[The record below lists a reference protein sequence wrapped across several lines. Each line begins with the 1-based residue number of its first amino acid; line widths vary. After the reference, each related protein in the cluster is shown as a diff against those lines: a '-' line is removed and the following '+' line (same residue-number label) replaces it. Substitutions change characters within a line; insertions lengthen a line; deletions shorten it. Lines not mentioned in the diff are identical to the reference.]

1 MSLTWKVVLGIIA
14 TVVMAIGLL
23 VTALPFLFPT
33 APINTGDAVYSSADA
48 SADRKEC
55 TIGYSSKDFALTAG
69 HCVKDGQD
77 AFNEDGDS
85 IGLASRSFDRD
96 IAVIYRNPYVPNTGA
111 YPAGNDVK
119 VGDSVCM
126 TSRVDGTRSC
136 GEVMRIDSFR
146 AEVTPALHGMA
157 GDSGA
162 GIIKNDEVVGVYT
175 GNVKSETD
183 DVLYSTFSL
192 AP

>member
-1 MSLTWKVVLGIIA
+1 M
-14 TVVMAIGLL
+14 
-23 VTALPFLFPT
+23 
-33 APINTGDAVYSSADA
+33 
-48 SADRKEC
+48 
-55 TIGYSSKDFALTAG
+55 
-69 HCVKDGQD
+69 
-77 AFNEDGDS
+77 
-85 IGLASRSFDRD
+85 
-96 IAVIYRNPYVPNTGA
+96 PNMGA

-162 GIIKNDEVVGVYT
+162 GIINNGEVVGVYT